1 MGLAVL
7 EIKDI
12 SVGYGGVNVLRNVSI
27 LVPEKSI
34 VSLLGANGAGK
45 TTLLRVVSGLM
56 EPDSGSIEFRSEN
69 LRGLRADQ
77 IAERGLIQVPQGR
90 RLFNSLSVLD
100 NLLLGNTPKRA
111 STNRKSLLDRALSMF
126 PILAERSK
134 QIAGTL
140 SGGQQQML
148 AIGRALMSD
157 PYLLVLDEPSIG
169 LSPSITDE
177 VLKNLVKLNEQ
188 GMTVLLVEQNVGQ
201 ALSISSVGYIIEDGT
216 IALSGS
222 ADSLR
227 ENDNVRRAYL
237 GV

>member
-1 MGLAVL
+1 ML
-7 EIKDI
+7 EIKNI
-12 SVGYGGVNVLRNVSI
+12 SVGYGGVNVLRDVS
-27 LVPEKSI
+27 VSVTEGSI

-56 EPDSGSIEFRSEN
+56 QPETGSVEFRNEN
-69 LRGLRADQ
+69 LIGLSADQ

-111 STNRKSLLDRALSMF
+111 SVNRNALLERALSIF

-157 PYLLVLDEPSIG
+157 PYLLALDEPSIG
-169 LSPSITDE
+169 LSPSVTDE
-177 VLKNLVKLNEQ
+177 VLENLVKLNAE

-201 ALSISSVGYIIEDGT
+201 ALSISRTGYIIENGT
-216 IALSGS
+216 IALSGDAS
-222 ADSLR
+222 SLR
-227 ENDNVRRAYL
+227 DDDSVRRAYL

>member
-1 MGLAVL
+1 ML
-7 EIKDI
+7 EIRNI
-12 SVGYGGVNVLRNVSI
+12 SVGYGGVNVLTDVTVSVSEGI
-27 LVPEKSI
+27 I

-45 TTLLRVVSGLM
+45 TTLLRVLSGLM
-56 EPDSGSIEFRSEN
+56 QPEQGSIEFRNEK
-69 LRGLRADQ
+69 LVGLRADQ

-90 RLFNSLSVLD
+90 RLFNGLTVFD

-111 STNRKSLLDRALSMF
+111 SGKRKLLLERAFSIF

-134 QIAGTL
+134 QTAGTL

-148 AIGRALMSD
+148 AIGRALMGD

-169 LSPSITDE
+169 LSPSVTDE
-177 VLKNLVKLNEQ
+177 VLQNLVKLNAE

-201 ALSISSVGYIIEDGT
+201 ALSISSTGYIIENGT
-216 IALSGS
+216 IALSGD
-222 ADSLR
+222 ANSLR

>member
-1 MGLAVL
+1 VL
-7 EIKDI
+7 EISDV
-12 SVGYGGVNVLRNVSI
+12 SVGYGGVNVLRNVSVTI
-27 LVPEKSI
+27 PAGSI

-56 EPDSGSIEFRSEN
+56 QPESGSIVFRN
-69 LRGLRADQ
+69 KNFRGLRADQ

-90 RLFNSLSVLD
+90 RLFNGLSVLD

-111 STNRKSLLDRALSMF
+111 SVNRKALLDRALSIF
-126 PILAERSK
+126 PILAERGK

-169 LSPSITDE
+169 LSPSVTDE
-177 VLKNLVKLNEQ
+177 VLQNLVKLNEQ

-201 ALSISSVGYIIEDGT
+201 ALSISSIGYIIEDGT
-216 IALSGS
+216 IALSGD
-222 ADSLR
+222 ANSLR

>member
-1 MGLAVL
+1 ML
-7 EIKDI
+7 EISDV
-12 SVGYGGVNVLRNVSI
+12 SVGYGGVNVLRNVSVTI
-27 LVPEKSI
+27 PAGSI

-56 EPDSGSIEFRSEN
+56 QPESGSIVFRNEN
-69 LRGLRADQ
+69 FRGLRADQ
-77 IAERGLIQVPQGR
+77 VAERGLIQVPQGR
-90 RLFNSLSVLD
+90 RLFNGLSVLD

-111 STNRKSLLDRALSMF
+111 SANRKALLDRALSIF

-169 LSPSITDE
+169 LSPSVTDE
-177 VLKNLVKLNEQ
+177 VLQNLVRLNEQ

-201 ALSISSVGYIIEDGT
+201 ALSISSIGYIIEDGT
-216 IALSGS
+216 IALSGD

>member
-1 MGLAVL
+1 ML
-7 EIKDI
+7 EVNDV
-12 SVGYGGVNVLRNVSI
+12 SVGYGGVNVLRNVSVTI
-27 LVPEKSI
+27 PAGSI

-56 EPDSGSIEFRSEN
+56 QPESGGIVFRNEN
-69 LRGLRADQ
+69 FRGLRADQ

-90 RLFNSLSVLD
+90 RLFNGLSVLD

-111 STNRKSLLDRALSMF
+111 SVNRKALLDRALSIF

-169 LSPSITDE
+169 LSPTVTDE
-177 VLKNLVKLNEQ
+177 VLQNLVKLNEQ

-201 ALSISSVGYIIEDGT
+201 ALSISSIGYIIEDGT
-216 IALSGS
+216 IALSGD